1 MIQNFEKQIGDEDY
15 DYRYLR
21 NNCINSKDSIKSYF
35 NGKEET
41 FYKQILPF
49 IIDQA
54 LLIEERGGQDNFKIY
69 LKIISREKSKKWDGD
84 RTPTTIV
91 IPSATQ
97 EEVLFCVRPE
107 LYAAMF
113 ICQRVYE
120 NEIIIISNA
129 YKIMDNTR
137 YLNII

>member
-54 LLIEERGGQDNFKIY
+54 LLIEERGG
-69 LKIISREKSKKWDGD
+69 RTTSKF
-84 RTPTTIV
+84 T
-91 IPSATQ
+91 
-97 EEVLFCVRPE
+97 
-107 LYAAMF
+107 
-113 ICQRVYE
+113 
-120 NEIIIISNA
+120 
-129 YKIMDNTR
+129 
-137 YLNII
+137 